1 MKKIGLILFV
11 LLILVFSC
19 KSNRQVI
26 EKNVVEKEVNYIP
39 YYLKVYEADSLYI
52 TNNYQKSYKILDSLF
67 KIYKPIDVRN
77 INEVLTFYK
86 LKIILRKRIKK
97 QEISKLISEYGYSE
111 EIFLND
117 SLFKIYNIQS
127 DKYLLKIYPSMR
139 KKYNNMIDLSLRNQ
153 IKEMKINDQFYRK
166 KNYKDNLESQTK
178 IDLKNQ
184 SRIIEIFN
192 DFGFPNEKL
201 IGNFTIDKINAD
213 ISVILLHTKDSIRK
227 AYFMPKIL
235 EYIKKGEASPELY
248 ANLHDQLLLYNGDSQ
263 YYGSYENEIKISI
276 KEVNNRRKKIGL
288 PNYGYLKWRLS
299 KLFQNQ

>member
-1 MKKIGLILFV
+1 
-11 LLILVFSC
+11 
-19 KSNRQVI
+19 
-26 EKNVVEKEVNYIP
+26 
-39 YYLKVYEADSLYI
+39 
-52 TNNYQKSYKILDSLF
+52 
-67 KIYKPIDVRN
+67 
-77 INEVLTFYK
+77 
-86 LKIILRKRIKK
+86 
-97 QEISKLISEYGYSE
+97 
-111 EIFLND
+111 
-117 SLFKIYNIQS
+117 
-127 DKYLLKIYPSMR
+127 
-139 KKYNNMIDLSLRNQ
+139 
-153 IKEMKINDQFYRK
+153 
-166 KNYKDNLESQTK
+166 
-178 IDLKNQ
+178 LKNQ

>member
-19 KSNRQVI
+19 KSNRQVA
-26 EKNVVEKEVNYIP
+26 EKEVVKKELNYIP

-166 KNYKDNLESQTK
+166 KITK
-178 IDLKNQ
+178 I
-184 SRIIEIFN
+184 I
-192 DFGFPNEKL
+192 
-201 IGNFTIDKINAD
+201 
-213 ISVILLHTKDSIRK
+213 
-227 AYFMPKIL
+227 
-235 EYIKKGEASPELY
+235 
-248 ANLHDQLLLYNGDSQ
+248 
-263 YYGSYENEIKISI
+263 
-276 KEVNNRRKKIGL
+276 
-288 PNYGYLKWRLS
+288 
-299 KLFQNQ
+299 